1 MKPKIKILLHSLMRD
16 VSRGI
21 STPEKA
27 ADEFKRSTGENL
39 EDVLDLADPQVGE
52 FLAFLVGAYKIPN
65 VQAPEVDLAALPEG
79 FSETDP
85 ATPAT
90 AEQLTSQVQ
99 PKEETPADPMT
110 EAAPDDQQ
118 PDQEPEAPVHPFTEV
133 VPVVTE
139 TNAPAVPVDQPK
151 RTRKTGRKPA

>member
-1 MKPKIKILLHSLMRD
+1 MRD

-27 ADEFKRSTGENL
+27 AAEFKKATGESL

-52 FLAFLVGAYKIPN
+52 FCAFLVGAYKIPT
-65 VQAPEVDLAALPEG
+65 VQGPEVDLAAWEEG
-79 FSETDP
+79 FLETDP
-85 ATPAT
+85 TTLVT
-90 AEQLTSQVQ
+90 AEELTAKVQ
-99 PKEETPADPMT
+99 PTVESPVG
-110 EAAPDDQQ
+110 QQ
-118 PDQEPEAPVHPFTEV
+118 EVQEPEGPVHPFTEV

-151 RTRKTGRKPA
+151 RTRKTGKKPA